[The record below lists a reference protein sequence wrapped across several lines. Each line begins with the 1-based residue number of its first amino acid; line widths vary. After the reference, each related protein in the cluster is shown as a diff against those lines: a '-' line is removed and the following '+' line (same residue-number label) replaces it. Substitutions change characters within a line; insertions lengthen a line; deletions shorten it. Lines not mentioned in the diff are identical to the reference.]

1 MNTSRHALLAVAQA
15 PGTVDA
21 LKAILGDGHVVDR
34 AGSLEEAIAQARQAA
49 PGLMLVEA
57 GTGDVAGFCVQLK
70 NDPRTASIP
79 VLLLASS
86 LEEAIPAI
94 EQGVNDFLPLP
105 LEPATTRNR
114 IRNYVDFGRCVE
126 ALRKYPL
133 VDGVTGLATR
143 HRFDDF
149 LALEWRRCLRN
160 RIQISIALMELD
172 HFETYAE
179 QVGAEAADACLRR
192 VAEALQDAIQRPGD
206 LMASYSRG
214 RFAFVLPETDTLG
227 AVSVA
232 ERLRAELASLAIPHT
247 TQETA
252 PILTM
257 SVGTATR
264 LPAEGSESE
273 ELVALAEHYLQEARL
288 AGRNRVV
295 FGS

>member
-21 LKAILGDGHVVDR
+21 LKAILGDGQTVNQ
-34 AGSLEEAIAQARQAA
+34 AGSFEEAVAQAQREA
-49 PGLMLVEA
+49 PGLILLEA
-57 GTGDVAGFCVQLK
+57 GMGDAADFCLQLK

-79 VLLLASS
+79 VLLLSS
-86 LEEAIPAI
+86 SVEEAIPAI
-94 EQGVNDFLPLP
+94 EQGVNDFLLFP
-105 LEPATTRNR
+105 LEPVTTRNR

-133 VDGVTGLATR
+133 VDGVTGLAAR

-160 RIQISIALMELD
+160 RTQISIALMELD
-172 HFETYAE
+172 HFEAYAAH
-179 QVGAEAADACLRR
+179 VGAEAADACLRR
-192 VAEALQDAIQRPGD
+192 VAEALQDTIQRPGD
-206 LMASYSRG
+206 LMAAYTRG
-214 RFAFVLPETDTLG
+214 GFAFVLPETDTLG

-232 ERLRAELASLAIPHT
+232 ERLRAELASLAIPHAT
-247 TQETA
+247 PETA

-264 LPAEGSESE
+264 LPVEGTESE